1 MSKMVNFN
9 LEKRFKK
16 INEMD
21 RLLKLNALIDW
32 EDFRDTLNQIRRKE
46 RKSNAGRSPYDVILM
61 FKILV
66 LQQLHNL
73 SDDQIEFQIRD
84 RLSFSRFLGFSLED
98 TTPDSK
104 TIWLFR
110 EALIKHNLMQS
121 LFLDF
126 EHQLEIKGYQAKKGQ
141 IVDASFVEVPKQRN
155 TGRENEAIK
164 AGNTPSHFLEKPSV
178 GAQKDT
184 DARWAKKGNETYL
197 GYKTHTVIDNQYK
210 LIRNYAVTSAE
221 IHDAQM
227 FTDLLTENTSLDV
240 WADSAYFSKENE
252 LLLQLEGYRS
262 QVHKKGYRNNPL
274 TDRDKKANTTKSRI
288 RTRVE
293 HVFGSITNEQHGLF
307 NRVIGLA
314 RNQLKVGMM
323 SLTYNM
329 RRFVTL
335 EKQNVLA

>member
-1 MSKMVNFN
+1 MSKMVTFN

-16 INEMD
+16 IDAMD
-21 RLLKLNALIDW
+21 RLLKLNELIDW
-32 EDFRDTLNQIRRKE
+32 EDFRGTLNKVRPKA
-46 RKSNAGRSPYDVILM
+46 RKSNAGRPPYDVVLM

-84 RLSFSRFLGFSLED
+84 RLSFSRFLGLSLED
-98 TTPDSK
+98 TAPDSK

-110 EALIKHNLMQS
+110 ETLIKHNLMGS

-126 EHQLEIKGYQAKKGQ
+126 ECQLETKGYQAKKGQ

-155 TGRENEAIK
+155 TRPENEAIK
-164 AGNTPSHFLEKPSV
+164 AGNIPSNFLEKPSV

-184 DARWAKKGNETYL
+184 DARWAKKGNETYF
-197 GYKTHTVIDNQYK
+197 GYKTHTVVDNQYK

-221 IHDAQM
+221 VHDSQM
-227 FTDLLTENTSLDV
+227 FTDLLTANTSSDV
-240 WADSAYFSKENE
+240 WADSAYFSEENE
-252 LLLQLEGYRS
+252 LLLEWEGYRS
-262 QVHKKGYRNNPL
+262 QVHKKGHRNNPL
-274 TDRDKKANTTKSRI
+274 TDRDKKANTTKSRV
-288 RTRVE
+288 RARVE
-293 HVFGSITNEQHGLF
+293 HVFGSITNEQRGLF

-329 RRFVTL
+329 RRLVML
-335 EKQNVLA
+335 DKQNVLA